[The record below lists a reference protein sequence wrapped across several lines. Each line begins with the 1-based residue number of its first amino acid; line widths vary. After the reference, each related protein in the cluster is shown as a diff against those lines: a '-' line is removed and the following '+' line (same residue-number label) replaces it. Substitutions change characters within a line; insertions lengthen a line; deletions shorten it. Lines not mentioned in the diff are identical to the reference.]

1 MGTAGEIMKDALEAV
16 KRAAGPLFCSKR
28 TTAGRVAQI
37 WRFLSS
43 WMKSGAVM
51 FLALACAH
59 AEARTGLEKGV
70 EMYFAGDRVG
80 ALEAILPLA
89 DQGRPEA
96 QFYAGILSLGKDD
109 EIWTGH
115 MEKAADQCLPEAVEF
130 LIHHVIVAEKS
141 ERVAGKTGLY
151 RECVRRRANDF
162 ADSRYVLALLEAHA
176 PDGVVGEDSNVAAL
190 LDDKVDNLTFRE
202 LILAGLMKL
211 SYGVYE
217 DFRPYFSEAAAKGDY
232 HSAMKLAGF
241 ASEPSE
247 KKFWRKV
254 ANWFEGAMEDE
265 AEDQAEASS
274 DAAVT
279 RYVRANYLNSASGF
293 RALYDKCRQ
302 MREDIRRYPYIRGC
316 VAQALNADLEC
327 ASFALKKH
335 RRQYRASGVYQK
347 CFAVGSAGA
356 LWGGGTNMSLRALG
370 RVKHIIQKRVSGLN
384 KGRQ

>member
-1 MGTAGEIMKDALEAV
+1 
-16 KRAAGPLFCSKR
+16 
-28 TTAGRVAQI
+28 
-37 WRFLSS
+37 
-43 WMKSGAVM
+43 MKSGPGIWRKRRTN
-51 FLALACAH
+51 ACP
-59 AEARTGLEKGV
+59 RRLN
-70 EMYFAGDRVG
+70 
-80 ALEAILPLA
+80 
-89 DQGRPEA
+89 
-96 QFYAGILSLGKDD
+96 SLL
-109 EIWTGH
+109 H
-115 MEKAADQCLPEAVEF
+115 Y
-130 LIHHVIVAEKS
+130 VIVAEES
-141 ERVAGKTGLY
+141 ERVAGKIGLY

-202 LILAGLMKL
+202 LIVAGVMKL

-217 DFRPYFSEAAAKGDY
+217 DFRPYLAEAAAKGDY

-254 ANWFEGAMEDE
+254 ANWFEGAMEAE

-335 RRQYRASGVYQK
+335 QRQYRASGVYQK

-356 LWGGGTNMSLRALG
+356 RWGGGVNLSLRALE
-370 RVKHIIQKRVSGLN
+370 RVKHVVQGRLSGLD